1 MRPGFW
7 LLAPLPLDCAPPI
20 EVCDELAMNVQ
31 LPPVVITRPRAQ
43 AAALAERVAALG
55 RTAVVFPLLEILPL
69 ADPAP
74 LRTAL
79 QALDSYALVVF
90 VSPNAIHAA
99 LAEIEAWPHD
109 VLLAVVGE
117 GSRRALA
124 RHGITAAN
132 ATIVQPSNPIREDS
146 EGLLEALDLTALRGR
161 RALIVRGEHGR
172 ELLSDALRAA
182 QVEVTQVAAYRRIAP
197 QLDQAGWAQL
207 QSLLESGA
215 DWIITS
221 SEALRFL
228 VQFAAQ
234 LEGEAG
240 VVKMQQQRLIVP
252 HFRIAET
259 ARSLGFSNLTL
270 TASGDEALL
279 GALQFAP

>member
-1 MRPGFW
+1 
-7 LLAPLPLDCAPPI
+7 
-20 EVCDELAMNVQ
+20 MNVS

-43 AAALAERVAALG
+43 AGALAERVAALG

-69 ADPAP
+69 TDPAP

-79 QALDSYALVVF
+79 QNLDSYALVVF
-90 VSPNAIHAA
+90 VSPNAIDAA
-99 LAEIEAWPHD
+99 LAEIEAWPPNM
-109 VLLAVVGE
+109 LLAVVGE

-124 RHGITAAN
+124 RHGITPAN
-132 ATIVQPSNPIREDS
+132 ATIVQPHNPKREDS
-146 EGLLEALDLTALRGR
+146 ESLLEALDLPALRGR
-161 RALIVRGEHGR
+161 RALIIRGEHGR

-182 QVEVTQVAAYRRIAP
+182 QVDVTQVAAYRRTAP

-207 QSLLESGA
+207 HALLESAA

-228 VQFAAQ
+228 VQLAAQ
-234 LEGEAG
+234 LEGG
-240 VVKMQQQRLIVP
+240 VGVAKMQQQRLIVP

-259 ARSLGFSNLTL
+259 ARGLGFSNLTL